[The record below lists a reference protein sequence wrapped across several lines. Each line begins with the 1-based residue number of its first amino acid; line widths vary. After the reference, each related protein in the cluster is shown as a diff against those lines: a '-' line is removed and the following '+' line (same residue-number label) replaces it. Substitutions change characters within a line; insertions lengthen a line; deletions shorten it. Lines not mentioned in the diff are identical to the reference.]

1 VPRAMPPWLMPLMAG
16 IAQGHGMVLVTL
28 PGPYMPGP
36 KGKRG
41 KRERGEGGGV
51 EKGKGHHS
59 FKAACP

>member
-1 VPRAMPPWLMPLMAG
+1 MAG